1 MWSKIPEENK
11 KRFRRTIYIF
21 LPICLLIS
29 YFLGTKLIKLLGFR
43 LDPKGLV
50 FVALS
55 LIPLY
60 IMGVI
65 TVYRK
70 LSR

>member
-1 MWSKIPEENK
+1 MWSKIPEKNK

-29 YFLGTKLIKLLGFR
+29 YFLGTRLIKLLGFR

-55 LIPLY
+55 LILLY